1 MNIIK
6 SINQF
11 EIDNVYFTE
20 PIKNNIINDSSFV
33 RILYSTNTFV
43 LNGIY
48 LLVNI
53 NNLLFEKYFNK
64 YKCIYDINSNK
75 DIIDKIRC
83 IELDIIKKAEGFI
96 KNKKGQPK
104 IYHQI
109 SLGNLKIFSD
119 NIDKFSNNFVLK
131 ISGIWETDDH
141 FGLTYKFALV

>member
-75 DIIDKIRC
+75 DIIDKIKC

-104 IYHQI
+104 IYDQI

-131 ISGIWETDDH
+131 ISGIWETEDH

>member
-1 MNIIK
+1 MNIVK

-48 LLVNI
+48 LLVNF
-53 NNLLFEKYFNK
+53 NNLIFEKYFNK

-83 IELDIIKKAEGFI
+83 IEIDIIEKAKVFI
-96 KNKKGQPK
+96 KNKKGQSK
-104 IYHQI
+104 IYDQI

-119 NIDKFSNNFVLK
+119 NIDKFNNNFVLK
-131 ISGIWETDDH
+131 ISGIWETDVH

>member
-83 IELDIIKKAEGFI
+83 IELDIIKKAECFI

-104 IYHQI
+104 IYDQI

-141 FGLTYKFALV
+141 FGLTYKFSLV